1 LHIGA
6 LPELASQLRMQ
17 WKKTLSLEMTT
28 GEIIP
33 TVFH

>member
-6 LPELASQLRMQ
+6 LPELASLLRMQ

-28 GEIIP
+28 GQIIP